1 MAIDDK
7 YEDNYSMFGRA
18 LNKYLSG
25 VEIADLEQELQ
36 EWKEC
41 KEVESKD
48 ESKVNEN

>member
-7 YEDNYSMFGRA
+7 YEDNYSRFGRA
-18 LNKYLSG
+18 LNKYFSG

-36 EWKEC
+36 EC